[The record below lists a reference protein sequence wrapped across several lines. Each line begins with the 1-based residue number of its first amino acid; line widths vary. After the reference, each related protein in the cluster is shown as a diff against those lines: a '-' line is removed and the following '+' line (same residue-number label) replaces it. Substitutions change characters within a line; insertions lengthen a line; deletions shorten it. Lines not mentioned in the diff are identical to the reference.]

1 MSRFK
6 SVRRRRTPVM
16 GYDDAETLAR
26 LRAEL
31 EVRLDALAAVIE
43 AKRRAGWIV
52 VRANAAPDAHHFAR
66 ERR

>member
-1 MSRFK
+1 
-6 SVRRRRTPVM
+6 M

-31 EVRLDALAAVIE
+31 EVRLEALAAVIE

-52 VRANAAPDAHHFAR
+52 ARADAAPDAHHFAR